1 MWNFKPFL
9 YAIVSIL
16 LFTQCNG
23 VKDNNSDITSAPL
36 RVIFETDMGNDID
49 DALALDMLF
58 KYMDDGVIDL
68 LAIMNNKDSD
78 YSTHFIDMMCTWYG
92 YPDIE
97 IGRIENGVNIDDYVD
112 YAKNVFDIK
121 NEGKNLFKES
131 KNDHAV
137 LMQSHDLYR
146 KVLSEQP
153 DTSVTI
159 ISVGFS
165 TNLARLLESSA
176 DQYSPFTGKELIKKK
191 VKLLSVMGGS
201 FGESKRKEFNIIND
215 VVSAQTVFDK
225 WPTRIILSPFEVGQ
239 KILFPAKAIE
249 ENFSWA
255 NQHPLVY
262 AYHNYRPMPYDRP
275 TWDLTSVLVV
285 AKPKGDYFH
294 FSESGL
300 ISVTEKGYT
309 NFEPKKK
316 GRDIVLSVDSVQA
329 VNIKNYFI
337 DLISRPPKSQN

>member
-1 MWNFKPFL
+1 MWKYRSFL
-9 YAIVSIL
+9 CAIVSIT
-16 LFTQCNG
+16 LFAQCDG
-23 VKDNNSDITSAPL
+23 VKDNGSDIASAPIK
-36 RVIFETDMGNDID
+36 VIFETDMGNDID

-58 KYMDDGVIDL
+58 KYMDDEVIDL
-68 LAIMNNKDSD
+68 LAIMNNKGSD

-97 IGRIENGVNIDDYVD
+97 IGRIENGVTIDDYVD

-121 NEGKNLFKES
+121 EEGRTLFKES
-131 KNDHAV
+131 KEDHGA

-165 TNLARLLESSA
+165 TNLARLLGSSA
-176 DQYSPFTGKELIKKK
+176 DQYAPLDGVELIKKK

-215 VVSAQTVFDK
+215 VESAQAVFEK
-225 WPTRIILSPFEVGQ
+225 WPTKIILSPFEVGR

-249 ENFSWA
+249 ENFSWS
-255 NQHPLVY
+255 NRHPLVY
-262 AYHNYRPMPYDRP
+262 AYHSYRPMPYDRP

-285 AKPKGDYFH
+285 AEPTEDFFH
-294 FSESGL
+294 FSKPGF
-300 ISVTEKGYT
+300 ISVTAEGYT
-309 NFEPKKK
+309 NFESGEN
-316 GRDIVLSVDSVQA
+316 GRDIVLSVDSLQA
-329 VNIKNYFI
+329 DNVKNYFI
-337 DLISRPPKSQN
+337 DLISRPPKSKI